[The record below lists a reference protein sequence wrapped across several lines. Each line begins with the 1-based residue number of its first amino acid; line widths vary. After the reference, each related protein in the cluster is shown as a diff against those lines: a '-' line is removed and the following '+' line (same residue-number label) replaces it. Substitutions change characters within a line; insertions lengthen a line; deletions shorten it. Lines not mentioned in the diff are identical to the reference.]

1 MNHDRARSNRARKA
15 PPPALPPARVAPPV
29 PQQAGLAAAA
39 LAAGR
44 TTLPSSSLRALQ
56 RLVGNAAVTGA
67 LTAARRRPVR
77 ASRSRRVVQRYAS
90 SEHKDLGDAATSRTI
105 TLDLWTGPPNPL
117 NQTKKVTL
125 SYGTVNALLGDLYEG
140 WAQLKKAPAPE
151 VERLAALVAD
161 EQAARAKGAPVPAET
176 QWETATAGRRTGAVQ
191 PGGATRTY
199 LELAEDNTAH
209 FTPANRER
217 YTAAH
222 KAALAKALE
231 AFALTGRGDAAGA
244 KAAGDEALGMNAE
257 ADHFLE
263 DAFAAGHLVNKSM
276 IRLATLQFWS
286 GGVGTVARAN
296 IQAAARS
303 DQARIWREIEVNVLP
318 SLSGPQAFALRHVL
332 GREAAI
338 SRVIDQVLDRLQD
351 QPDKLA
357 NLGAKLV
364 HDYLNTNGAVVFS
377 EADPSAGWRTFGDNS
392 MAKGGSAGKAVAALK
407 NSVSNIELAANH
419 GIATVGGKPDVDA
432 FLKLNN
438 PWRLAPKFA
447 EIPAGQKREVGTA
460 VSDPSWVQDLLR
472 TLVFAQGITS
482 PLYQLLV
489 ENLSLV
495 SGIIAQE
502 ERRTATRRTAQASA
516 VDALLRKHSK
526 NFAAGKGP
534 DDADVAALAR
544 ALRTASPDLAISML
558 DRLEPEDLDDDLALA
573 IADRHPTR
581 AGLVAL
587 DQQLLMAL
595 SAAMS
600 GGVTWGGEG
609 SAIDRIKTAL
619 VIKTGEGLVA
629 EMPAGE
635 RGAAKKI
642 LTALHAQGD
651 ARARLG
657 ADAGTLVAGTARD
670 VYKPKDLAVAAKGQP
685 AATVLGVIEMM
696 IFPEERAAWL
706 VPYAAQHSDAEMAA
720 LDPAL
725 LESLAKH
732 LPSGQQRRRYAA
744 ALAAAT
750 KAGAVI
756 TTSADIGKGAALRD
770 TYRYTDHPNLA
781 RRLKGQPAAVVAA
794 AIGVAGHDRTAVA
807 ADFVRQLTDDE
818 LGKLDPALLHRL
830 PGLIDDATQRN
841 RAQAALTASLAGAA
855 KRSGV

>member
-1 MNHDRARSNRARKA
+1 MDHDRKRSNRARTV
-15 PPPALPPARVAPPV
+15 PNPGVPPARVTPPV
-29 PQQAGLAAAA
+29 PQLAARA

-56 RLVGNAAVTGA
+56 RLVGNAAVTAA

-77 ASRSRRVVQRYAS
+77 PVSRSRRVVQRYAS

-105 TLDLWTGPPNPL
+105 TLELWTGPPNPFS
-117 NQTKKVTL
+117 QTKKVTL

-151 VERLAALVAD
+151 VERLAGLVSD
-161 EQAARAKGAPVPAET
+161 EQAARAKGKPLPTET

-217 YTAAH
+217 FTTAH

-231 AFALTGRGDAAGA
+231 AFALTGKGDVAGA

-286 GGVGTVARAN
+286 GGVCTVARDN

-318 SLSGPQAFALRHVL
+318 SLSGAQSFALQHVL
-332 GREAAI
+332 GRQEAI
-338 SRVIDQVLDRLQD
+338 SRVIDQILDRLQD

-364 HDYLNTNGAVVFS
+364 HDYLNTNGVMVFS
-377 EADPSAGWRTFGDNS
+377 EADPSAGWRTFGDNFL
-392 MAKGGSAGKAVAALK
+392 AKGGSAGKVVAALK
-407 NSVSNIELAANH
+407 DSVSNIELAANH
-419 GIATVGGKPDVDA
+419 GIGTVGGKPDIDA

-472 TLVFAQGITS
+472 TLVFAQGTTS

-489 ENLSLV
+489 DNLSLV
-495 SGIIAQE
+495 SGIVAEE
-502 ERRTATRRTAQASA
+502 ERRTTARRTAQASA

-526 NFAAGKGP
+526 NFAAGKRP
-534 DDADVAALAR
+534 DDANVEALAR
-544 ALRTASPDLAISML
+544 ALRTASPDLVISVL
-558 DRLEPEDLDDDLALA
+558 DRLEPADLDDDLALE
-573 IADRHPTR
+573 IADLHPTR
-581 AGLVAL
+581 AALVAL

-595 SAAMS
+595 SAAMA

-619 VIKTGEGLVA
+619 VIKTGEHLVA
-629 EMPAGE
+629 EIPAKE
-635 RGAAKKI
+635 RGAAKKV
-642 LTALHAQGD
+642 LSALHAQGD
-651 ARARLG
+651 ARAALG
-657 ADAGTLVAGTARD
+657 ADAGSLVSSTARD
-670 VYKPKDLAVAAKGQP
+670 VYKPKDLAAAAKGEP

-696 IFPEERAAWL
+696 IFPEQLAAWL
-706 VPYAAQHSDAEMAA
+706 VPYAAGHTDADIAA

-732 LPSGQQRRRYAA
+732 LPPGTQRRRYAA
-744 ALAAAT
+744 AFAAAT

-756 TTSADIGKGAALRD
+756 TTRADIGKGAELRD
-770 TYRYTDHPNLA
+770 KYSYTDHPNLA

-794 AIGVAGHDRTAVA
+794 AIGDAGHDRAAVA
-807 ADFVRQLTDDE
+807 ADYIRQLSNDE
-818 LGKLDPALLHRL
+818 LAKLDPALLHQL
-830 PGLIDDATQRN
+830 PGLIDDVTQRG